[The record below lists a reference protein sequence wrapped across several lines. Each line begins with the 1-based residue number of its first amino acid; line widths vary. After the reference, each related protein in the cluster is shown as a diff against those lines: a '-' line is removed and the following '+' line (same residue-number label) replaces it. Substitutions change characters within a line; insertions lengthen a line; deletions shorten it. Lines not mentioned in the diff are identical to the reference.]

1 VKREREQ
8 WTLEQASGK
17 QLTSE
22 LTKEVDSLRKTINCN
37 SELSRAGSAGSTS
50 DSTRQSSSRI
60 AELEHEIKDLKQQN
74 NSLRESND
82 ELQAQLFSRGLEEG
96 RTLLNEH
103 LSDNSL
109 AAEFEVMSQDDIRI
123 ALREQQDV
131 NASLRSYIEGIL
143 LTIVENQPSLLEV
156 KPPMP

>member
-1 VKREREQ
+1 MKREREQ

-74 NSLRESND
+74 NSNISIFNSCITEINILNQEINFVKLNHKEKEALMNLFLSN
-82 ELQAQLFSRGLEEG
+82 
-96 RTLLNEH
+96 
-103 LSDNSL
+103 
-109 AAEFEVMSQDDIRI
+109 
-123 ALREQQDV
+123 
-131 NASLRSYIEGIL
+131 
-143 LTIVENQPSLLEV
+143 
-156 KPPMP
+156 